1 MKKYIVKGDLS
12 GIQDFIFDIP
22 SKGAAKELKRR
33 SLYVAALAE
42 KLEKEHAKF
51 FEHDAFKVI
60 YNGGGNLFYE
70 IETSKNKTEITDFLL
85 NSTTPYVKR
94 AIYPCIRDREYSSS
108 FQQAMQD
115 VNRQMLREKQK
126 RLLFLEPF
134 KERNKEALPAF
145 KNGQGINYHFPK
157 KENQEIMDFDDIS
170 EKGIGDN
177 KLAALKI
184 DIDHLG
190 QVFRNRSEKD
200 YYILSKE
207 LAYFFD
213 QTLLEILQR
222 NWKNQIY
229 VVFSGG
235 DDCFLI
241 GKWSA
246 IIDLTAQIQNEFRL
260 FNETLKEKVSSFQK
274 ELTFS
279 AGINIFPPKYPMKQM
294 ADEVEAFLSQ
304 AKNNGR
310 NRITI
315 LGYSLTWEEYEIVI
329 AIKNQLSVLVEEK
342 GESRALI
349 QRIKSSNIGYEAL
362 QKRAKQ
368 GQIQLPKV
376 WSLKYYLRNIKNEN
390 KEEVEKLFNTYS
402 QSLIDAFMNK
412 QESVNPMIFPIAARL
427 TELLIKN

>member
-1 MKKYIVKGDLS
+1 
-12 GIQDFIFDIP
+12 
-22 SKGAAKELKRR
+22 
-33 SLYVAALAE
+33 
-42 KLEKEHAKF
+42 
-51 FEHDAFKVI
+51 
-60 YNGGGNLFYE
+60 
-70 IETSKNKTEITDFLL
+70 
-85 NSTTPYVKR
+85 
-94 AIYPCIRDREYSSS
+94 
-108 FQQAMQD
+108 
-115 VNRQMLREKQK
+115 
-126 RLLFLEPF
+126 
-134 KERNKEALPAF
+134 
-145 KNGQGINYHFPK
+145 
-157 KENQEIMDFDDIS
+157 
-170 EKGIGDN
+170 
-177 KLAALKI
+177 
-184 DIDHLG
+184 
-190 QVFRNRSEKD
+190 
-200 YYILSKE
+200 
-207 LAYFFD
+207 
-213 QTLLEILQR
+213 
-222 NWKNQIY
+222 
-229 VVFSGG
+229 
-235 DDCFLI
+235 
-241 GKWSA
+241 
-246 IIDLTAQIQNEFRL
+246 
-260 FNETLKEKVSSFQK
+260 
-274 ELTFS
+274 
-279 AGINIFPPKYPMKQM
+279 M